1 MRTPAA
7 PHIFVSLSRNEEG
20 SDDLTGVAFTLEY
33 DGAKA
38 EVSILDMQALP
49 FQDRLAAYRAAI
61 EDFAR
66 CLIQAVK
73 DPNGITHAVRI
84 EEKGGA

>member
-1 MRTPAA
+1 MNTPAV
-7 PHIFVSLSRNEEG
+7 PHIFVSLPHHEQG
-20 SDDLTGVAFTLEY
+20 SDDLTGVEFTLQY

-66 CLIQAVK
+66 GLIQAVK
-73 DPNGITHAVRI
+73 DPNGITDRSS
-84 EEKGGA
+84 